1 MKELLLAI
9 HIGGAVVTGAVVAA
23 SFAALAGGGARF
35 YRRLALFVGLG
46 GGFQLVS
53 GALLVSSDTVLSFCS
68 RIGVYAFVVL
78 ATEAFLALAMRRS
91 KERFP
96 KKFALYPLGAGMAVS
111 LMAVAVLAFR

>member
-35 YRRLALFVGLG
+35 YRRLSLFVGLG

-53 GALLVSSDTVLSFCS
+53 GALLALVSSDTVLSFCS

-96 KKFALYPLGAGMAVS
+96 KKFALYPLGAWR
-111 LMAVAVLAFR
+111 VLKKPLWQALR